1 MVYNIHVRGYSL
13 MVKLQLPKLAMR
25 VRFPLLAPKGKD
37 TEGCPFLLEK
47 ITGARDRF
55 KLRQKE
61 PVFEKLVQLDQLAVG
76 EVWVQIPVTRS
87 KRKGHRRDTYHKA
100 GRCPLAFL
108 LIGLDARM
116 NCSKIKI

>member
-1 MVYNIHVRGYSL
+1 

-47 ITGARDRF
+47 ITDARDHF

-61 PVFEKLVQLDQLAVG
+61 PVFEKLVQLDQLAAG
-76 EVWVQIPVTRS
+76 EVWVQSPAVSSYIEQTPRV
-87 KRKGHRRDTYHKA
+87 A
-100 GRCPLAFL
+100 GRFL
-108 LIGLDARM
+108 IYWD
-116 NCSKIKI
+116 NF

>member
-61 PVFEKLVQLDQLAVG
+61 PVFEKLVQLDQLAAG

-87 KRKGHRRDTYHKA
+87 IAKGT
-100 GRCPLAFL
+100 PLGWF
-108 LIGLDARM
+108 
-116 NCSKIKI
+116 S